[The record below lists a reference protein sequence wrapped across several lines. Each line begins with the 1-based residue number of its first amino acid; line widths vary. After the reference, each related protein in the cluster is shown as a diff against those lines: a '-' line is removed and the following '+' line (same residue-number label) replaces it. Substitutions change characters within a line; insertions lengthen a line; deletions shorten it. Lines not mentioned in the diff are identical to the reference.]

1 MRRVL
6 AIVAVVAVVVAVIV
20 IVAGG
25 GEDNTYRVRAIFMNA
40 SFLVKNV
47 DVKVAGVKVGKVQSL
62 SVTKNNRAA
71 VVLRIDDP
79 AFQDFRK
86 DAECA
91 IRPQSLIGDK
101 FVECTLTQ
109 SRPPGQPAPGPAPVI
124 KEGDGKGEHLVPIQN
139 TSKPIDPDLVVDVWK
154 LPVRERLTIILNELG
169 TGLAGQGEALRLAI
183 RNADPALK
191 ETDRVVQILA
201 DQNKVLADLARD
213 SDRVLAPLARERS
226 SVAGFITNGKV
237 AAEATAEK
245 RAALEE
251 TIRLLPPFL
260 RQLTPTMNRLG
271 GLADQFT
278 PVLNDVGSV
287 APDVN
292 RFVTRLEPFSRA
304 SLPAFRSL
312 GNAADKGRPV
322 LTKSEPF
329 FKTLQDLTLTGEALV
344 PNLRNL
350 AVSLRDTGGIERLMD
365 FFFYLSGS
373 TNGYDSV
380 GHYFRVGVRA
390 LTPCV
395 AYATKPATTAQAD
408 CNANFFGPKPED
420 AKREAEQQKQQQQ
433 QGGGNTQAARVAST
447 TGGASSGQGTAAP
460 APSSDG
466 TTSGTAAE
474 AAAGG
479 SSPPASP
486 TDTAL
491 LDYLMG
497 G

>member
-6 AIVAVVAVVVAVIV
+6 AIAAVVAVVIAVIV
-20 IVAGG
+20 IVAGNS
-25 GEDNTYRVRAIFMNA
+25 EDNAYRVRAIFMNA
-40 SFLVKNV
+40 SFLVKDV

-62 SVTKNNRAA
+62 SVTPDNRAA

-86 DAECA
+86 DAECS

-109 SRPPGQPAPGPAPVI
+109 DRPPGQPPPGPAPVI
-124 KEGDGKGEHLVPIQN
+124 KHGDGEGQHLVPIEH

-154 LPVRERLTIILNELG
+154 LPIRERLTIILNELG
-169 TGLAGQGEALRLAI
+169 TGLAGQGTALRQAI

-201 DQNKVLADLARD
+201 DQNRVLADLARD
-213 SDRVLAPLARERS
+213 SDRVLAPLARERAS
-226 SVAGFITNGKV
+226 AVGVITNGQK
-237 AAEATAEK
+237 AAEATAE
-245 RAALEE
+245 RQAALQE

-260 RQLTPTMNRLG
+260 RQLEPTMDRLG

-278 PVLNDVGSV
+278 PVLNDAGSV
-287 APDVN
+287 APDIN

-312 GNAADKGRPV
+312 GDAADKGRPV
-322 LTKSEPF
+322 LKNSEQF
-329 FKTLQDLTLTGEALV
+329 FETLQDFTLTGEALV
-344 PNLRNL
+344 PDLRDL
-350 AVSLRDTGGIERLMD
+350 AVSLRDTGGIENLMD

-390 LTPCV
+390 LTACV
-395 AYATKPATTAQAD
+395 AYSTKAPTTAQAN
-408 CNANFFGPKPED
+408 CNANFSGPKPED
-420 AKREAEQQKQQQQ
+420 AKREAEQQQQ
-433 QGGGNTQAARVAST
+433 QGGGNTQAARVASA
-447 TGGASSGQGTAAP
+447 TGGSSSGQGTAAP
-460 APSSDG
+460 APSSDA

-474 AAAGG
+474 AATGAA
-479 SSPPASP
+479 SPPAGP

>member
-201 DQNKVLADLARD
+201 DQNRVLADLARD

-344 PNLRNL
+344 PNLRDL
-350 AVSLRDTGGIERLMD
+350 AVSLRDTGGIEDLMD

-390 LTPCV
+390 LTACV
-395 AYATKPATTAQAD
+395 AYSTKAPTTAQAD
-408 CNANFFGPKPED
+408 CNANFSGPKPED
-420 AKREAEQQKQQQQ
+420 AKREAEQQKQQQEQ
-433 QGGGNTQAARVAST
+433 QGGGNTQAARVASAT
-447 TGGASSGQGTAAP
+447 AGSSSGQGTAAP
-460 APSSDG
+460 APPSDG
-466 TTSGTAAE
+466 TTSGPAAE

-479 SSPPASP
+479 SSPAAP